1 MVTLETSGEPKLQDE
16 QFYALDLGSISRLS
30 DEIRK
35 RAQGVRELEIE
46 NGRISCR
53 VDALEGQK
61 LLLSVPASE
70 GWTARINGQK
80 TDITAFEGSLIEL
93 SLVPGENHI
102 TMQYRVPGLAAG
114 ILISLAGLGIL
125 VLWSRGSSTKRGD
138 KG

>member
-1 MVTLETSGEPKLQDE
+1 M
-16 QFYALDLGSISRLS
+16 
-30 DEIRK
+30 
-35 RAQGVRELEIE
+35 
-46 NGRISCR
+46 
-53 VDALEGQK
+53 DALEGQK